1 MTAGSARW
9 TNRRSCSVCGRP
21 VRVVLRLPRLPLTG
35 IFVRSGSRRRERRYD
50 QALGLCARCGH
61 AQLVR
66 ALDPRRIY
74 DGTYEHR
81 SSSSALARRGNDY
94 LAAFIRRVAGRRR
107 FLRAV
112 DIGCNDLYLT
122 RKIAR
127 RVRRVL
133 GVDPIWRLKRPP
145 RAAANIR
152 VSGDY
157 IENVDLAAE
166 LGGDPDLVVSAHT
179 FEHLE
184 HPARTLAYLVERAA
198 PGALFVLEVPSFDT
212 LMRDARFDQ
221 VFHQH
226 LQYYG
231 LASMLELI
239 RRSGARYLTHAIN
252 PDYWGGTLLIA
263 FTKKGRSA
271 KTPRTRKYTP
281 AQVRRRYASFR
292 AKMRACKGM
301 VSGADDGVV
310 YGYGAAQMVP
320 VLAYHLR
327 SDLSELGAV
336 LDDDPARQGRGW
348 PGLKARIVKPEARRM
363 RLKEATV
370 LVTAPDSARP
380 IVRRLSELGA
390 RRIVVPLVSW

>member
-1 MTAGSARW
+1 MTTHKIRSSS
-9 TNRRSCSVCGRP
+9 RRLCCVCRAP
-21 VRVVLRLPRLPLTG
+21 VRTVLRLRRLPLTG
-35 IFVRSGSRRRERRYD
+35 IFVEAGSRRSERRYD
-50 QALGLCARCGH
+50 QALGLCPDCGH

-94 LAAFIRRVAGRRR
+94 LAAFIQRIAAKRR
-107 FLRAV
+107 FARALE
-112 DIGCNDLYLT
+112 IGCNDLYLT

-127 RVRRVL
+127 RARRVL

-145 RAAANIR
+145 PAPANVRVAA
-152 VSGDY
+152 DY
-157 IENVDLAAE
+157 IENVDLDAA
-166 LGGDPDLVVSAHT
+166 LGGAPDLVVSAHT

-184 HPARTLAYLVERAA
+184 HPARTLELLVARAA
-198 PGALFVLEVPSFDT
+198 PGAIFVLEVPSFDT

-226 LQYYG
+226 LQYFG

-239 RRSGARYLTHAIN
+239 RRSGARYLEHTLN

-263 FTKKGRSA
+263 FTKQGRPVRA
-271 KTPRTRKYTP
+271 PRARRYTP
-281 AQVRRRYASFR
+281 AQVQRRYAVFR
-292 AKMRACKGM
+292 SKMRACKGM
-301 VSGADDGVV
+301 VSRARNGVV

-320 VLAYHLR
+320 VLAYHLG

-348 PGLKARIVKPEARRM
+348 PGLKARIRKPEAQKM

-380 IVRRLSELGA
+380 IVRRLSELGV